1 MKNKK
6 EDEKLK
12 EIEEWLEKVRFQKK
26 FFGGVDEQDVWTKI
40 SELNKMYESA
50 LRDERVRYDTLLE
63 HYRKTEIEKQDG
75 KKTYHD

>member
-1 MKNKK
+1 MKNKQ
-6 EDEKLK
+6 ENENLK

-26 FFGGVDEQDVWTKI
+26 FFGGVNEQDVWNKI

-63 HYRKTEIEKQDG
+63 HYRKTEIEKQDREE
-75 KKTYHD
+75 DLS

>member
-40 SELNKMYESA
+40 SELNKMYE
-50 LRDERVRYDTLLE
+50 
-63 HYRKTEIEKQDG
+63 
-75 KKTYHD
+75 

>member
-40 SELNKMYESA
+40 SELNKLYELA
-50 LRDERVRYDTLLE
+50 LRDERVRYDSLLE
-63 HYRKTEIEKQDG
+63 HYRKKEIEKQDREE
-75 KKTYHD
+75 DLS